1 MRTRQFI
8 QRLRQLVPVLLI
20 LFCAVQ
26 PLLDALSYWQD
37 HLKLATSLSL
47 VPRMLLML
55 LMALIGYLVS
65 DRRHIYWIAAGVLA
79 AFWGCHM
86 AVCFRAGYQSPI
98 QDTENY
104 LRILMLPVAAISMIS
119 CLRANKAAFAALKN
133 GLVLAFCLTVA
144 FALIAV
150 LTGTEPYT
158 YPDKALGIRGWCFW
172 PNAQSAILSL
182 LAPVV
187 ISWVVEKKPQ
197 NLLLCSL
204 AVVAALGA
212 LYLHGTRLAF
222 AGLLATGVGL
232 AAAVLLTKAAPKRL
246 AAVLLAV
253 TAIFTACLP
262 VSPMVQNQNRVT
274 ENFAVRAQ
282 LWNRLE
288 SAGETAAQAE
298 GLTGQDY
305 EIRRLE
311 TGYTFFLPDLVE
323 RFGLQTVMES
333 YNYTED
339 AAALANERSY
349 KLHYCR
355 LLMEQSGGLSKA
367 FGVDCAEMVIGQQS
381 YDVEN
386 DFHGIYFMFGLV
398 GLGLLLLFFGYFLLR
413 IVLALVRDF
422 RRTFTLEAVAFG
434 ISLCT
439 CLAHAYFT
447 CAVLRRPNTLFYL
460 AALLAAIYE
469 LTRRRD
475 PAPQEK

>member
-1 MRTRQFI
+1 MHTRQFT
-8 QRLRQLVPVLLI
+8 QRLRQLVPALLI
-20 LFCAVQ
+20 LFCALQ

-37 HLKLATSLSL
+37 HLKLSGSLSL
-47 VPRMLLML
+47 VPRMLLMV
-55 LMALIGYLVS
+55 LMALVGYLVS
-65 DRRHIYWIAAGVLA
+65 DRRRIYWIAAAVLA

-104 LRILMLPVAAISMIS
+104 LRILMLPVATISMIS
-119 CLRANKAAFAALKN
+119 CLRANRDAFAALKK
-133 GLVLAFCLTVA
+133 GLVLTFCLTVA
-144 FALIAV
+144 LALVAV
-150 LTGTEPYT
+150 LTGTEPHT
-158 YPDKALGIRGWCFW
+158 YPDKGLGIRGWCFW

-187 ISWVVEKKPQ
+187 IAWAVEKKP
-197 NLLLCSL
+197 NSLLVSGL
-204 AVVAALGA
+204 AVIAALGA
-212 LYLHGTRLAF
+212 LYMHGTRLAF
-222 AGLLATGVGL
+222 ASLLATGVGL

-262 VSPMVQNQNRVT
+262 FSPMVQNQKRVS
-274 ENFAVRAQ
+274 ENAAVRVQ
-282 LWNRLE
+282 LWDRLE
-288 SAGETAAQAE
+288 AAGKAQAEAE

-305 EIRRLE
+305 EIRCLE

-333 YNYTED
+333 YHYTRD

-355 LLMEQSGGLSKA
+355 LLMEQSGGLSRA
-367 FGVDCAEMVIGQQS
+367 FGLDCTEMVIGKQS

-398 GLGLLLLFFGYFLLR
+398 GLAMLLLFLGYFLLR
-413 IVLALVRDF
+413 IPLALFRDF

-434 ISLCT
+434 IALCT

-469 LTRRRD
+469 LTRRHD
-475 PAPQEK
+475 TAPQEK